1 MDFGYDQDQ
10 EALRDL
16 ARKMLSDRAT
26 PRRLEEVEAGEERI
40 DRDLWAEMAAAG
52 LLGVC
57 IPEEFGGSGLGLVE
71 LSVILEEVGRA
82 VAPVPAW
89 STLALGALPVA
100 EFGSTAQ
107 KESLL
112 PGVVRGDVILSAAL
126 QEPGNYDP
134 LSPVTTTATAAEG
147 GWRLDGVKVSVP
159 AAAQATAIIVPARVE
174 GGVGLFL
181 VEPGATGVS
190 LEPTEMTNREIQYTL
205 TLDGVEVAE
214 SAELGDLA
222 RGREILDWL
231 VQRASAGLCAMQ
243 VGVVDRAVR
252 MTAEYTSSREQ
263 FERPLAAFQAVSQ
276 RAANAYVDA
285 ESVKLTTMAAIWKLS
300 EGLDATEEVAVAK
313 FFAAEAAQRAV
324 HAAQHLH
331 GGVGVDLSYPLHR
344 YFIWAKQIELTLGGG
359 TQQLLRLGEILAT
372 EAVA

>member
-147 GWRLDGVKVSVP
+147 GWRLDGVKVAVP

-174 GGVGLFL
+174 
-181 VEPGATGVS
+181 
-190 LEPTEMTNREIQYTL
+190 
-205 TLDGVEVAE
+205 
-214 SAELGDLA
+214 
-222 RGREILDWL
+222 
-231 VQRASAGLCAMQ
+231 
-243 VGVVDRAVR
+243 
-252 MTAEYTSSREQ
+252 
-263 FERPLAAFQAVSQ
+263 
-276 RAANAYVDA
+276 
-285 ESVKLTTMAAIWKLS
+285 
-300 EGLDATEEVAVAK
+300 
-313 FFAAEAAQRAV
+313 
-324 HAAQHLH
+324 
-331 GGVGVDLSYPLHR
+331 
-344 YFIWAKQIELTLGGG
+344 
-359 TQQLLRLGEILAT
+359 
-372 EAVA
+372 